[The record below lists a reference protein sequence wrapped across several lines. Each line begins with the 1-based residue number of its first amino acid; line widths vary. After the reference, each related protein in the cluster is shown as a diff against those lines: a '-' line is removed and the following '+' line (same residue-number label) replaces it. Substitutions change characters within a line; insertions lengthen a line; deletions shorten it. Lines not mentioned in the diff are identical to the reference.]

1 MVCELNY
8 LFFLR
13 PPGSQVPK
21 WFKFDDGEV
30 SEAKMDEEEVDP
42 LIITLISTIF
52 LRNLRVRHLEES
64 IQEKCMITFS
74 RSKSD
79 MLCIYYQ

>member
-1 MVCELNY
+1 M
-8 LFFLR
+8 
-13 PPGSQVPK
+13 PK

-42 LIITLISTIF
+42 LITTLISTVF
-52 LRNLRVRHLEES
+52 LRNLRVRRLEEN

-79 MLCIYYQ
+79 ILCICYQ